1 MNQGYLAD
9 HFIELAKA
17 DLKELSDLD
26 RGIRYL
32 HDKLTEKEARVFSI
46 SASATDD
53 IKVQTS
59 RHKNKLE
66 ENIIAVEE
74 LKEKLL
80 DAILRRNAVENE
92 KKEILQEMPLELR
105 TVIEWRY
112 IEGKSLQQLGFSRP
126 EAGKQCSLALVTYG
140 RILSEKT
147 E

>member
-1 MNQGYLAD
+1 MKQGLLAD
-9 HFIELAKA
+9 HFVELAKT

-26 RGIRYL
+26 KAIKYL
-32 HDKLTEKEARVFSI
+32 HDKLTEKQARAYSI
-46 SASATDD
+46 SATQTDSVR
-53 IKVQTS
+53 VQTS
-59 RHKNKLE
+59 RTNKLE
-66 ENIIAVEE
+66 KAVIEIE
-74 LKEKLL
+74 TLREQLL
-80 DAILRRNAVENE
+80 DAIIRRNTLENE